1 MAENTPELTLAE
13 RQIVEVISRTD
24 KTLAAAVSC
33 ALEEATRRALEEMRA
48 IGEEDAAPALQYFAA
63 VVHQRMY
70 CLMCGAD
77 PDTFEGETLKLPITL
92 SVTPRVSP
100 NTIGPLTFSRIHRNS
115 ARLFIDIQYRAVIA
129 SAVT

>member
-13 RQIVEVISRTD
+13 RQIAEVISRTD
-24 KTLAAAVSC
+24 KALAAAVSC

-48 IGEEDAAPALQYFAA
+48 IDQGDAAPALQYLAA

-77 PDTFEGETLKLPITL
+77 PDTFEGGNPEIAYH
-92 SVTPRVSP
+92 V
-100 NTIGPLTFSRIHRNS
+100 IRNAQNIARHYWS
-115 ARLFIDIQYRAVIA
+115 ADIEPYPAK
-129 SAVT
+129 